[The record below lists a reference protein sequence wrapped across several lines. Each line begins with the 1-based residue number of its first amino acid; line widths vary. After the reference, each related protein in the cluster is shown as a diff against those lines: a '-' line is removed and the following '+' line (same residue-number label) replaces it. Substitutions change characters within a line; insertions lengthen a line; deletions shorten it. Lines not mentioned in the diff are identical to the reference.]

1 MNEQTPEL
9 KILIVYCHPGDLACE
24 ASGTVVLHTRRGDEV
39 HCLMLSDGER
49 HHNDLIH
56 RELAKAPPQR
66 DPTVVNISVD
76 GIKTLKRQEAERMCD
91 LLGIHRLTCF
101 GWPDVL

>member
-1 MNEQTPEL
+1 MNEQTPKL
-9 KILIVYCHPGDLACE
+9 KILIVHCHPGDLACE
-24 ASGTVVLHTRRGDEV
+24 ASGTVALHTRRGDEV
-39 HCLMLSDGER
+39 HCLMLSNGER

-56 RELAKAPPQR
+56 RELAKPPPER
-66 DPTVVNISVD
+66 DPTVINISVD
-76 GIKTLKRQEAERMCD
+76 GIKTLKRLEAERMCD